1 MGVLHGKRG
10 PEEGETENNKGGTF
24 SLRYQKHQIL
34 KLCTRLD
41 VEGRQVA
48 YVHYFKFD
56 RRSYNKKCEKKITIT
71 ELQLINALQS
81 KVNTS

>member
-1 MGVLHGKRG
+1 MVNVGRRKAKLK
-10 PEEGETENNKGGTF
+10 TTTKGGTF

-48 YVHYFKFD
+48 YIHYFKFD
-56 RRSYNKKCEKKITIT
+56 TRSYK
-71 ELQLINALQS
+71 
-81 KVNTS
+81 